1 MFGSVYEFYKMRFF
15 EVSFESDYSRI
26 LFESGSG
33 VSVRVL
39 GMSDF
44 LPDHSFNT
52 DFQSIA

>member
-1 MFGSVYEFYKMRFF
+1 MFGSVYEFDKMRYF

-26 LFESGSG
+26 LFENGSG

-52 DFQSIA
+52 DFQSVA